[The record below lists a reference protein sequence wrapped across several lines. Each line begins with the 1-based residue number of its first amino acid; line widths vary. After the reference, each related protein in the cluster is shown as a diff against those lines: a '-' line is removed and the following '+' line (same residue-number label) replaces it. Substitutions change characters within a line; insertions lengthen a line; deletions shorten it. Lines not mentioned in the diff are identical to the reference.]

1 MDFEHC
7 AQDSYN
13 VEVSGWDT
21 KENFFVEKT
30 VLDWKSDDKKA
41 ILLRTPIRTGSIIF
55 VRLLQPIQTG
65 ANFPVAY
72 EALTTPENQKNGAS
86 RVSLERLHP
95 RASYKATHAQ
105 DSLAVRV
112 A

>member
-1 MDFEHC
+1 MDFENC
-7 AQDSYN
+7 AQDTYH
-13 VEVSGWDT
+13 VEVSLWDA

-72 EALTTPENQKNGAS
+72 EALTSPEKQENGGS
-86 RVSLERLHP
+86 RFP
-95 RASYKATHAQ
+95 
-105 DSLAVRV
+105 
-112 A
+112 